1 MSGFI
6 LQKQAPPSWARS
18 LNATREAE
26 RQLLRAVQAYLGGP
40 DVTDAQ
46 IAAAIESG
54 PDAVANLM
62 AGPDASEELL
72 AGYKAAATTIFDVA
86 ESGAYDALGIVL
98 NFTLD
103 NPYSGPWI
111 LTHGAQLVVGVG
123 DLTRQAIRQ
132 VVSTGFDQHLTV
144 DQMTRQI
151 RGWIGLLPRQVTAA
165 DRYAATLGTGPKAE
179 RALARYVSQLR
190 QERARNIAR
199 TETINAHAQGTLAA
213 WRNAADHGLIRPGAQ
228 KEWIAATASDR
239 TCPICRK
246 MDGQR
251 VALSAPF
258 TLPDGTPVEAPTAHP
273 SCRCALALTWK
284 KA

>member
-1 MSGFI
+1 MSGVA
-6 LQKQAPPSWARS
+6 LQKQAPPSWNRS
-18 LNATREAE
+18 LNATRAAE
-26 RQLLRAVQAYLGGP
+26 QQLLRSVQAYLGGP

-54 PDAVANLM
+54 PDAVATLM
-62 AGPDASEELL
+62 AGPEATAELL
-72 AGYKAAATTIFDVA
+72 AGYKLAATKIFDVA
-86 ESGAYDALGIVL
+86 ETGAYDSLGIAL
-98 NFTLD
+98 NFALD
-103 NPYSGPWI
+103 NPYSAPWI

-132 VVSTGFDQHLTV
+132 VVSQGFEEHLTV

-151 RGWIGLLPRQVTAA
+151 RGWIGLLPRQVDAA

-199 TETINAHAQGTLAA
+199 TETINAHAQGTLSA
-213 WRNAADHGLIRPGAQ
+213 WRNASDHGLIRPGAQ

-239 TCPICRK
+239 TCPICMK

-251 VALSAPF
+251 VALTGLF
-258 TLPDGTPVEAPTAHP
+258 TLPNGTQIEAPTAHP
-273 SCRCALALTWK
+273 SCRCAMSLTWK